1 MKLKDVGEFGFIDRI
16 APGGAI
22 RSRGVV
28 KGIGDDCA
36 VIDIN
41 GPEHLLVTTDLL
53 VEKVHF
59 LMEWAPAETFGA
71 KALAVNLSDI
81 AACGG
86 RPMDAFVSIAVPER
100 VDLDWL
106 ESLYRGMTNLA
117 RQYDVNLLGGDTTS
131 SRGDLVI
138 NVALTGLVP
147 RDEVLYRHTARPGN
161 VIAVTG
167 CLGESRAGLELLLS
181 GSELPSEVAGP
192 LKRAHLAPRPH
203 LAEGRLLASSRA
215 CTAAIDISDGLS
227 SDLWHLCA
235 DSGVA
240 AVLQEGVIPVSG
252 ALAQAG
258 GILGVDP
265 IRWILQGGEDYVL
278 LVALE
283 ADAVKSLRQKA
294 DSEGWMLVP
303 IGEFVEGHGMQIIR
317 RDGSTESLGPT
328 GWDHFRPHEA

>member
-1 MKLKDVGEFGFIDRI
+1 MKLKDIGEFGFIDRI

-36 VIDIN
+36 VIDIA
-41 GPEHLLVTTDLL
+41 GPDYLLVTTDLL

-86 RPMDAFVSIAVPER
+86 RAEDAFVSIAVPEH
-100 VDLDWL
+100 VNLEWL
-106 ESLYRGMTNLA
+106 EGLYRGMSDLA
-117 RQYDVNLLGGDTTS
+117 RQYNVNLLGGDTTS
-131 SRGDLVI
+131 SRGDMVI

-147 RDEVLYRHTARPGN
+147 REEVMFRHTARPGN

-167 CLGESRAGLELLLS
+167 YLGESRAGLELLLS
-181 GSELPSEVAGP
+181 SRDLPSDIAEP

-203 LAEGRLLASSRA
+203 LSEGRSLASSRA
-215 CTAAIDISDGLS
+215 CTAAIDVSDGLS

-235 DSGVA
+235 DSGIA
-240 AVLQEGVIPVSG
+240 AVLQEGAIPVSD
-252 ALAQAG
+252 ALARAG
-258 GILGVDP
+258 DLLGIDP
-265 IRWILQGGEDYVL
+265 LKWIIRGGEDYVL

-283 ADAVKSLRQKA
+283 ADAVKNLKQTA
-294 DSEGWMLVP
+294 DAEGWMLVP
-303 IGEFVEGHGMQIIR
+303 IGEFVEGRGMRIIR
-317 RDGSTESLGPT
+317 RDGSTESFGPT
-328 GWDHFRPHEA
+328 GWDHFRSD